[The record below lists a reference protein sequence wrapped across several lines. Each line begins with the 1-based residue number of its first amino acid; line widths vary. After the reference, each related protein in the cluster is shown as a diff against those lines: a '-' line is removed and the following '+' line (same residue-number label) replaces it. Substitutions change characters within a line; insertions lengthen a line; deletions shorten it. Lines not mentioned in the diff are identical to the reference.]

1 MPILIMESV
10 SGPNRPSSL
19 KKIPKEYMSI
29 TEVLLIVG
37 RVLFALLF
45 ISSGVS
51 HITKNAAMTSY
62 AQYKKIPMAKI
73 AVYISGVML
82 VLGGVYIALGFYAD
96 LGALLIFLFLVPT
109 AFLMH
114 PYWKETDAMTKMNEM
129 IAFNKDIALAG
140 AALAFF
146 YIFAKHGETV
156 GLVLSTTTLF

>member
-1 MPILIMESV
+1 MEIL
-10 SGPNRPSSL
+10 
-19 KKIPKEYMSI
+19 
-29 TEVLLIVG
+29 LLVG
-37 RVLFALLF
+37 RLFFALLF
-45 ISSGVS
+45 IGSGIG
-51 HITKNAAMTSY
+51 HLRQTAAMAGY
-62 AQYKKIPMAKI
+62 ASSKGVPAAKAATI
-73 AVYISGVML
+73 ISGLMIL
-82 VLGGVYIALGFYAD
+82 LGAAYIALGFYAD

-114 PYWKETDAMTKMNEM
+114 PYWKDAMTKMNEM